1 MYICHQHAITWWQ
14 VLGSLLR
21 GVRNARD
28 VELQERCGLA
38 REVGGST
45 GDSKG
50 VDHQL
55 RRAGRGFQGV
65 PLRLTCLS
73 VLLLSVFRVETD

>member
-1 MYICHQHAITWWQ
+1 MYVCHQRAITSRQ

-21 GVRNARD
+21 GLRNPGD

-38 REVGGST
+38 QEGGGST
-45 GDSKG
+45 GDSEG
-50 VDHQL
+50 IDHQL

-65 PLRLTCLS
+65 PLRLNPL
-73 VLLLSVFRVETD
+73 VLV